1 MNQHQI
7 DNINARTCWETI
19 GLRDGKT
26 IVVLVVE
33 TDLIL
38 DTETTGFDADL
49 YREFREAV
57 SEYVAMQT
65 HIDTVAFYTIGHH
78 V

>member
-1 MNQHQI
+1 MQQHQI

-19 GLRDGKT
+19 GLRDGET

-38 DTETTGFDADL
+38 DAETTGFNADL
-49 YREFREAV
+49 FHDLMEAV
-57 SEYVAMQT
+57 REYVTMQT
-65 HIDTVAFYTIGHH
+65 HIDTVAFYKIGDH
-78 V
+78 